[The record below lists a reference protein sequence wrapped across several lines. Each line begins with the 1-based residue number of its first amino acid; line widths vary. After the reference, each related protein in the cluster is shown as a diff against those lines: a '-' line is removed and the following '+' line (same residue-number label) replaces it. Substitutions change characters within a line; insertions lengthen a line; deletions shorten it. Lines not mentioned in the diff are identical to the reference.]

1 MLMVS
6 KNARGREPMDKMK
19 YTLSIVDVLVGAAV
33 LMILAALFVP
43 HFIPASHKGRAAEPV
58 HQTATVHPGR

>member
-1 MLMVS
+1 MA
-6 KNARGREPMDKMK
+6 KKK
-19 YTLSIVDVLVGAAV
+19 YTLSIVDVLVAAAV

-43 HFIPASHKGRAAEPV
+43 DFVNTSQKGRGAEPA